1 MKKLLLPMAMILL
14 VATGCLLTP
23 AGPNQPPTAY
33 IDSVSPTN
41 VAPGETVT
49 FTGHGIDPDGT
60 VGAYS
65 WRSSRDGDL
74 STAPS
79 FSTSSLSP
87 GTHTIWFKVQDDDGV
102 WSNEVLATVIVVP
115 AEATKP
121 VINYFNASPGII
133 SPSGSSTISWD
144 VSGAATVSIDQ
155 QIGNVGLSGTRVVF
169 PTATTTYT
177 LTATNTV
184 GTVKS
189 TAQVTVASIPINKIE
204 LSSLA
209 AEDGYVTHGGYVGQ
223 GAIVGYT
230 ANGMGVQGFL
240 SFDISVVPKG
250 VIIKS
255 VSIDL
260 DAGAV
265 QVNGEPFEKMGR
277 LNISKCTYGQLKTS
291 SYFIGPT
298 SDAICSFA
306 RWPEN
311 CINSSLTIS
320 ALQEQLDA
328 GSNRF
333 QVRMSF
339 AHAPDAE
346 LWGARWSERWDPFK
360 DNYLDFSQ
368 AKPKLV
374 IEYE

>member
-33 IDSVSPTN
+33 IDSVSPINSTY
-41 VAPGETVT
+41 GETVT

-87 GTHTIWFKVQDDDGV
+87 GTHTIWLKVQDDDGV

-115 AEATKP
+115 TEATKP
-121 VINYFNASPGII
+121 VINSFNASPGII

-184 GTVKS
+184 GTV
-189 TAQVTVASIPINKIE
+189 TATAYIVVSSVSVPTVE
-204 LSSLA
+204 LFPVA
-209 AEDGYVTHGGYVGQ
+209 ADSGYVRQDGYVGQ
-223 GAIVGYT
+223 DIMVGATSWSVAIQ
-230 ANGMGVQGFL
+230 AFL
-240 SFDISVVPKG
+240 SFDISMIPKDAT
-250 VIIKS
+250 IKS
-255 VSIDL
+255 VSLDL
-260 DAGAV
+260 TAGNVLGSPFNAMGQLYICNQMYSSLGSNDYIVGPPTLAMYSVASMPASLVSSSAMVAAV
-265 QVNGEPFEKMGR
+265 QDQVDNGSGRFQIRLQFEKAPNVA
-277 LNISKCTYGQLKTS
+277 LYGT
-291 SYFIGPT
+291 
-298 SDAICSFA
+298 
-306 RWPEN
+306 
-311 CINSSLTIS
+311 
-320 ALQEQLDA
+320 
-328 GSNRF
+328 
-333 QVRMSF
+333 
-339 AHAPDAE
+339 
-346 LWGARWSERWDPFK
+346 RWSQVWMGPS
-360 DNYLDFSQ
+360 NYIEFPQ
-368 AKPKLV
+368 AQTKLV

>member
-1 MKKLLLPMAMILL
+1 MLM
-14 VATGCLLTP
+14 P

-33 IDSVSPTN
+33 IDSVSPINSTY
-41 VAPGETVT
+41 GETVT

-87 GTHTIWFKVQDDDGV
+87 GTHTIWFKVQDNDGQ
-102 WSNEVLATVIVVP
+102 WSNEVLATAIVVP
-115 AEATKP
+115 RGVSQP
-121 VINYFNASPGII
+121 VVNSFNVSPGHVV
-133 SPSGSSTISWD
+133 PGGSSTLSWD
-144 VSGAATVSIDQ
+144 VSGAATVSINQ
-155 QIGNVGLSGTRVVF
+155 QIGNVSLSGNRVVF
-169 PTATTTYT
+169 PTTTTIYT
-177 LTATNTV
+177 LTATNVV
-184 GTVKS
+184 GTVTA
-189 TAQVTVASIPINKIE
+189 TAQVTVASKPINTIE
-204 LSSLA
+204 LFSLA
-209 AEDGYVTHGGYVGQ
+209 EEDGYVTHGGYIGQ

-230 ANGMGVQGFL
+230 AAGNGVQGFL
-240 SFDISVVPKG
+240 SFDISGVPKG

-265 QVNGEPFEKMGR
+265 QVHGDPFLRMGQ
-277 LNISKCTYGQLKTS
+277 LHINKYTYGKLRAN

-298 SDAICSFA
+298 TSAICNFSS
-306 RWPEN
+306 WPSN
-311 CINSSLTIS
+311 CRSSSLTIS

-328 GSNRF
+328 GNNRF
-333 QVRMSF
+333 QVRMNFSKIW
-339 AHAPDAE
+339 PS
-346 LWGARWSERWDPFK
+346 SE